1 MSRPSGPWTYWP
13 PALLDDFRKEL
24 GRLVENVFEPGTES
38 QSFAPSVNVIET
50 AQSIEVTMDLPGV
63 QPADVQIEIKEGQLW
78 VSGERKSQVEMTGST
93 VHRVERRFGQFS
105 RIIPLIA
112 AVDVDKVDAR
122 YSDGVL
128 SISIPKSEAAKSR
141 RIEIK
146 S

>member
-1 MSRPSGPWTYWP
+1 MSKPTGPWTYWP

-24 GRLVENVFEPGTES
+24 GRLVENVFEIDTGT
-38 QSFAPSVNVIET
+38 QTFTPSVNVIET

-78 VSGERKSQVEMTGST
+78 ISGERKSQGEATGKT
-93 VHRVERRFGQFS
+93 VHRIERRFGQFN
-105 RIIPLIA
+105 RVIPLGA
-112 AVDVDKVDAR
+112 AVDVDKVEAR
-122 YSDGVL
+122 YNGGVL
-128 SISIPKSEAAKSR
+128 TISVPKSEASKAR